1 MIGTMRVAIVAESF
15 LPNVNGVTNSVLRVL
30 EHLHAT
36 GHDAIVIAPGAREKQ
51 EEIPDYLGFKI
62 VRVPTVKVPLVD
74 SLPVGVPTRAVDA
87 ALREF
92 KPDIVHLASPFVL
105 GAVGAFSAR
114 QQRIPAVALYQTD
127 VAGFATKYHAS
138 ALAYGVWEWLRTIHN
153 ACQMTLAPSSLTIA
167 DLEKHNI
174 KNVRHWGRG
183 VDAERFNPSR
193 RSEKLRKSWGI
204 TEGRKA
210 VGFVGRLAAEK
221 GVHRLSALNGREDI
235 QLVIVGDG
243 PERPLLEA
251 QLPDAIFVGALNG
264 TELAEAYA
272 SLDLFVHAG
281 EFETFC
287 QAIQEAQ
294 ASGVPT
300 IGPRAGG
307 PVDLIEEGYNGLLLD
322 VETFIEDLPNAVDA
336 LLNPEIHDELRANA
350 RESISSKTWTA
361 LCEQLLGYYEEV
373 LEDTRRVPLTILGQ
387 RPELPRWAARAL
399 GARVA

>member
-1 MIGTMRVAIVAESF
+1 MRVAIVAESF

-30 EHLHAT
+30 EYLHEH
-36 GHDAIVIAPGAREKQ
+36 GHEAIVVAPGARDGQ
-51 EEIPDYLGFKI
+51 EEIPDYLGFSI
-62 VRVPTVKVPLVD
+62 VRVPTVRVPLVD
-74 SLPVGVPTRAVDA
+74 SLPVGVPTSAVDE

-92 KPDIVHLASPFVL
+92 KPDIIHLASPFVL
-105 GAVGAFSAR
+105 GAAGAFSAR
-114 QQRIPAVALYQTD
+114 QLRIPAVALYQTD

-167 DLEKHNI
+167 DLEKHHI

-183 VDAERFNPSR
+183 VDSQRFHPLKRSAVLR
-193 RSEKLRKSWGI
+193 RQWDP
-204 TEGRKA
+204 TGRKHI

-221 GVHRLSALNGREDI
+221 GVHRLTALNDREDI

-251 QLPDAIFVGALNG
+251 QLPNAFFTGSLG
-264 TELAEAYA
+264 GEELAAAYA
-272 SLDLFVHAG
+272 SLDIFVHAG

-322 VETFIEDLPNAVDA
+322 VATFVEDLPNAVDA
-336 LLNPEIHDELRANA
+336 LLNPEVHQELRDNA
-350 RESISSKTWTA
+350 RQSIASKTWPA
-361 LCEQLLGYYEEV
+361 LCEQLMGYYEEV
-373 LEDTRRVPLTILGQ
+373 LEGVREVPLTIFGQ